1 MYTHILYI
9 LHCTYCIC
17 PNSRRPICA
26 SNFTVLE
33 EEWDQCLAITA
44 SVLENQVQLWY
55 KTLSY
60 RHRERTWEIIFS
72 TWRTALNT
80 QQGEITAM
88 FSSTSVSQILRKK
101 AFQRS
106 EGKEILQCRGD
117 TFCPHWFA
125 SSSVVYWSK
134 HEEWVH
140 KETRKWA
147 ISSNAM
153 WNARLI
159 HISAFLLSN
168 LKTPIP
174 AWEAL
179 QMTVFLS
186 TDKAAWSLVMVHNT
200 DNESSCSAHPPCP
213 TGVTSSK

>member
-44 SVLENQVQLWY
+44 SVLENQVQVWY

-101 AFQRS
+101 RFREVKVRRS
-106 EGKEILQCRGD
+106 YSAEGTR
-117 TFCPHWFA
+117 
-125 SSSVVYWSK
+125 SVLTDLLHLLLFIEANMKNES
-134 HEEWVH
+134 
-140 KETRKWA
+140 TRKQE
-147 ISSNAM
+147 N
-153 WNARLI
+153 
-159 HISAFLLSN
+159 
-168 LKTPIP
+168 
-174 AWEAL
+174 E
-179 QMTVFLS
+179 Q
-186 TDKAAWSLVMVHNT
+186 LV
-200 DNESSCSAHPPCP
+200 P
-213 TGVTSSK
+213 TLCGMPD